1 MNLSGYYDAFPP
13 KAMNVAVNTVD
24 VPDGSG
30 NLMRK
35 KVLVVTKD
43 FDAGELIYK
52 VRHLTYM
59 PCRLS
64 DIILMMLSSG
74 ACRRHCPRLRSARQR
89 YPLHSLPAAHP
100 RRHDHHSR
108 F

>member
-1 MNLSGYYDAFPP
+1 
-13 KAMNVAVNTVD
+13 MNVAVDTID

-52 VRHLTYM
+52 VCHLTY
-59 PCRLS
+59 
-64 DIILMMLSSG
+64 ILLV
-74 ACRRHCPRLRSARQR
+74 
-89 YPLHSLPAAHP
+89 Y
-100 RRHDHHSR
+100 
-108 F
+108 